1 MEIDQP
7 SELEMQILG
16 LLWRDGPLTAREV
29 LNRMPDGKKRAYTSV
44 LSVMQVMDRKGF
56 LTRTREG
63 LTDRWRPKVKESQI
77 LKPFMKTMV
86 SHIFGG
92 RASKA
97 MQCLLDDGDMDR
109 EEIEEIRKLL
119 DEYNGSSD
127 SPGRKVESRKR
138 RGK

>member
-1 MEIDQP
+1 METDKP

-56 LTRTREG
+56 LSRTREG
-63 LTDRWRPKVKESQI
+63 LTDRWRPKVNESQI
-77 LKPFMKTMV
+77 LKPFMKTVV

-92 RASKA
+92 RAAKA
-97 MQCLLDDGDMDR
+97 MQCLLGDGGVDR

-119 DEYNGSSD
+119 DEYDGSGGSTK
-127 SPGRKVESRKR
+127 RKAESKKR
-138 RGK
+138 RAK

>member
-1 MEIDQP
+1 
-7 SELEMQILG
+7 MQILG

-44 LSVMQVMDRKGF
+44 LSVMQVMDKKGF

-77 LKPFMKTMV
+77 LEPFIKTVV

-92 RASKA
+92 RAARA
-97 MQCLLDDGDMDR
+97 MQCLLGGGDVDR

-119 DEYNGSSD
+119 DQYDGSSD
-127 SPGRKVESRKR
+127 NTGRKAQSRKR
-138 RGK
+138 RAK

>member
-1 MEIDQP
+1 METDKP

-63 LTDRWRPKVKESQI
+63 LTDRWRPTVKESQI
-77 LKPFMKTMV
+77 LEPFMKTVV

-92 RASKA
+92 RAARA
-97 MQCLLDDGDMDR
+97 MQCLLGGGDVDR
-109 EEIEEIRKLL
+109 GEIEEIRKLL
-119 DEYNGSSD
+119 DAYDGSSENTE
-127 SPGRKVESRKR
+127 RKAESSKR
-138 RGK
+138 RAQ

>member
-1 MEIDQP
+1 METDKP

-77 LKPFMKTMV
+77 LEPFMKTVV
-86 SHIFGG
+86 SHVFGG
-92 RASKA
+92 RAARA
-97 MQCLLDDGDMDR
+97 MQCLLGGGDVDR

-119 DEYNGSSD
+119 DEYAGPSESAE
-127 SPGRKVESRKR
+127 RKAESRKR
-138 RGK
+138 RAK